1 MRKDDHDELYHPTR
15 HERLS
20 TLVASGLTLAL
31 LIAVGY
37 ACPDLLTTL
46 LR

>member
-1 MRKDDHDELYHPTR
+1 MRNEDHDELYHPTR
-15 HERLS
+15 HESLS
-20 TLVASGLTLAL
+20 TLAASGLTLAL

-37 ACPDLLTTL
+37 AFPDLLTTL